1 MKHEEISLI
10 TKKSLAQAL
19 KQAMKSKPFQKITV
33 SELIQACNVNR
44 KTFYYH
50 FEDIYA
56 LLKWMF
62 EQEAI
67 EVVKKFDLMVDYD
80 EMIAFILDYVEE
92 NDYIINCAYDSI
104 GREELKRFFCSDF
117 MECVDSMIRRG
128 EEVTGLKLEDGYRG
142 FLCRFYTDAVAGML
156 IEWIK
161 SRDRYDRDTVI
172 DYVKYTI
179 RESLVGI
186 FRSERRE
193 ASGIPKFKLV

>member
-117 MECVDSMIRRG
+117 MECVDSMIQRG
-128 EEVTGLKLEDGYRG
+128 EEATGLKLEDGYRG